1 MFLNN
6 CELLNGDCLEL
17 MKNIPDKSID
27 MILCDLPFGVTKNK
41 KDISLPFNLLWE
53 QYKRIIKDKGCIAL
67 FAQGL
72 FYVDLVN
79 SNRKWFRYDII
90 WDKVLTSG
98 FLNANRMPLRSHEQI
113 AIFYKKLPKY
123 YPIFTEGEP
132 LHSKGKTYK
141 NKDHK
146 NQNYGD
152 FNMVDDERCGS
163 TEKYPKSIWI
173 FSKPHPSVAKH
184 ATEKSIPLLEEL
196 IKTYT
201 DENDTILDN
210 TMGSGT
216 CAIASINTNRKF
228 IGMELDVDIYNKTIN
243 RIKECLKY

>member
-41 KDISLPFNLLWE
+41 KDISLPFDLLWE
-53 QYKRIIKDKGCIAL
+53 QYKRVIKDRGCIAL
-67 FAQGL
+67 FAQGI

-146 NQNYGD
+146 NQNYGN
-152 FNMVDDERCGS
+152 FNMIDDERCGS
-163 TEKYPKSIWI
+163 TKKYPKSIWT
-173 FSKPHPSVAKH
+173 FSKPHPSAAKH

-201 DENDTILDN
+201 DENDIVLDN

-243 RIKECLKY
+243 RIKECLNY